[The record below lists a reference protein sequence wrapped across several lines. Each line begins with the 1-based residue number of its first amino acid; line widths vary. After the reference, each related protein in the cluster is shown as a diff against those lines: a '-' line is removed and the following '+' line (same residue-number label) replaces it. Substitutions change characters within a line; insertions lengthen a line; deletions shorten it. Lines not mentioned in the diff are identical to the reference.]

1 LTTWS
6 IRIGCAPTLYVAAP
20 ATAEI
25 RSALPLQ
32 GAAAALPVLLA
43 VPVLEPLL
51 GLAVLEPLVGTA
63 DGDGL
68 TRLLAVV
75 GAAVLDGVGVGEGV
89 PAALGLLP
97 PPGRSTQIVTTSKTA
112 AAARTKRRRR
122 Q

>member
-1 LTTWS
+1 
-6 IRIGCAPTLYVAAP
+6 LYVAAP

-32 GAAAALPVLLA
+32 GAGAALLVLVAVPVLEPLLA

-51 GLAVLEPLVGTA
+51 GTA

-68 TRLLAVV
+68 TWLLAVV
-75 GAAVLDGVGVGEGV
+75 RATVLDAVGVGEGV

-97 PPGRSTQIVTTSKTA
+97 PPGRSTHTVTASNTA
-112 AAARTKRRRR
+112 AAPTTKRRRR